1 MIRLITKEDIP
12 LINNLINDK
21 NYVINEYE
29 LNKKANVYVSNNE
42 IIAFI
47 SYQILY
53 ERAELNYIYVKK
65 EERKKGIASLMMQ
78 SMIEDC
84 DFNSVETIDLE
95 VNSLNRN
102 AIKLY
107 EKFDFKVI
115 GKREKYYNGIDALVM
130 IKEVKK

>member
-1 MIRLITKEDIP
+1 MIRSITKEDIP
-12 LINNLINDK
+12 LINNLISDK
-21 NYVINEYE
+21 TYLVNEYE
-29 LNKKANVYVSNNE
+29 LDKSAKVYINDNK

-53 ERAELNYIYVKK
+53 ERAELNYIFVKN
-65 EERKKGIASLMMQ
+65 EERKRGIASELMQ
-78 SMIEDC
+78 NMIDDC
-84 DFNSVETIDLE
+84 NLHNVETIDLE
-95 VNSLNRN
+95 VNYLNEN

-107 EKFDFKVI
+107 QKFDFKVI